1 MTGPIRGERVKK
13 TPDKFKDIKDQYTF
27 DPDQKQNSAKK
38 IKGPLSKSAGSK
50 MSILKGHLVASHN
63 ELYLVSYK

>member
-27 DPDQKQNSAKK
+27 DPDQKQNAAKK
-38 IKGPLSKSAGSK
+38 GVRYPKLLDQKCQC
-50 MSILKGHLVASHN
+50 
-63 ELYLVSYK
+63 